1 MRMVF
6 ILKALYKQT
15 IKKLVWTKNSDDV
28 EIGWGFNDFGEITP
42 AAGSV
47 LSRERIGRLTSRMI
61 Y

>member
-6 ILKALYKQT
+6 ILKALPKQT

-42 AAGSV
+42 AAG
-47 LSRERIGRLTSRMI
+47 
-61 Y
+61 